1 MSQSP
6 DNLTVLVPLAQTP
19 ESSNSQ
25 GISLAQP
32 PEWTTLMQPEEWRI
46 YSVAIEA
53 VRAAGVRFML
63 GGAFGLAAHTGRWRN
78 TKDIDFFVLP
88 AQCQAAI
95 DALSAVG
102 FSDYYDTLAY
112 DRGWI
117 YRATRD
123 GLLVDIIWG
132 TPNRRTEVDEQWF
145 EHAPQVQLQTELLD
159 VIPAEE
165 LAWIKLYVLQRDRCD
180 WPDVINLL
188 YATSASLDWDRLLA
202 RLGDDLP
209 LLRGLLPV
217 FAWLCPDRVTDI
229 PARLRR
235 SAGIAPPGKP
245 QREVNSDRIK
255 LLDSR
260 PWFAAL
266 QPADRPMQ
274 L

>member
-1 MSQSP
+1 MSQLP
-6 DNLTVLVPLAQTP
+6 ENLTVLMPPAETP
-19 ESSNSQ
+19 DSANPQ
-25 GISLAQP
+25 GASPAP
-32 PEWTTLMQPEEWRI
+32 APEWTTLMQPEEWRV
-46 YSVAIEA
+46 YSAAIEV

-78 TKDIDFFVLP
+78 TKDMDFFVLP
-88 AQCQAAI
+88 AQREAAI
-95 DALSAVG
+95 DALSGVG
-102 FSDYYDTLAY
+102 FNDYYGTLAY

-123 GLLVDIIWG
+123 SLLVDIIWG

-145 EHAPQVQLQTELLD
+145 EHAPKVQLQTELLE

-188 YATSASLDWDRLLA
+188 YATSASLDWDRLVA

-217 FAWLCPDRVTDI
+217 FAWLCPDRVSDI
-229 PARLRR
+229 PATLRR
-235 SAGIAPPGKP
+235 SAGIASPRKA
-245 QREVNSDRIK
+245 QRQVNIARIK

-260 PWFAAL
+260 PWFAGL